1 MLTVL
6 LQHIEGND
14 RRIFWILIGTL
25 AVVLFAYVYFLGS
38 SVYSVI
44 SRKEAESESEQLVAK
59 ISLLESEYVK
69 LDKAVSL
76 ELAHANGFIDIAVP
90 HYISRENTGA
100 TFTLRTETELP

>member
-1 MLTVL
+1 MYRAL

-14 RRIFWILIGTL
+14 RRIFWILVATL

-44 SRKEAESESEQLVAK
+44 TRKEAESESKQLIAK
-59 ISLLESEYVK
+59 ISILESEYVK

-90 HYISRENTGA
+90 RYISREQTGS
-100 TFTLRTETELP
+100 TFTLRNETESP